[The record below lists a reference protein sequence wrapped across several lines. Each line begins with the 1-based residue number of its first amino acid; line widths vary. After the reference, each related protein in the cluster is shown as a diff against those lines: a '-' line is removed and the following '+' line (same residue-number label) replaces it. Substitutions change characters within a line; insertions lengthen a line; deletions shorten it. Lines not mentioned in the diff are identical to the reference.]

1 MHGIILT
8 DMDTI
13 EKSNLS
19 QQLLFRDHD
28 IGKFK
33 SVAARAAVM
42 RFYPKVRVDTHT
54 SRVGDE
60 DKFDDDFWSTGC
72 NVVMNALDNVES
84 RLFFNNKCVSHSL
97 GLIDAEKWGPNVH
110 VQVIIPTRVAN
121 HAACW

>member
-33 SVAARAAVM
+33 SVAACTAVM
-42 RFYPKVRVDTHT
+42 RFSPKVRVEAHT
-54 SRVGDE
+54 SQVGDE
-60 DKFDDDFWSTGC
+60 DKFC
-72 NVVMNALDNVES
+72 
-84 RLFFNNKCVSHSL
+84 
-97 GLIDAEKWGPNVH
+97 
-110 VQVIIPTRVAN
+110 
-121 HAACW
+121 